1 MSSRGGGG
9 PVPPGHGCDE
19 LSCPRDGRAAA
30 AASPA
35 PGADHGSD
43 PPPDIAADASAHGA
57 GSFFEDL
64 FSRELLRYLGPG
76 FVVTIGFIDPGNWAT
91 NIAAGSQF
99 GFQLLWVVS
108 LSTLMLIF
116 LQHMAA
122 RLGIITGRSLAANLR
137 RHLPRWLVWFLGITI
152 AAACV
157 ATALAEYLGAAL
169 GFNLLFGL
177 PLWIGAPLTL
187 GLVYLAILGQQYHR
201 LERLILIFLAVI
213 AGCYII
219 ELFIVKP
226 DMLQAAPHW
235 VIPEVSGASIL
246 IALGMLGAIVM
257 PHNIYLHSN
266 VIQSRDWNVEPARRS
281 RLMHFELADTTLS
294 MGMGWLVNSAM
305 IIVAAAVFYEAGV
318 TVTSIT
324 QAADTLEPLVGSAAR
339 LIFGIALLAA
349 GLSSSVTASLAEA
362 NIVTGFLGRPEDPRS
377 RTYKVGLV
385 VLTLPAMVLIAVGLD
400 AYSALIVSQVVL
412 SLQLPFTV
420 IPLLWLSR
428 SRRVMGGERTGTLT
442 TVTGVL
448 VAALIVGLNAFLVYT
463 TFWGG

>member
-1 MSSRGGGG
+1 MSRPGSG
-9 PVPPGHGCDE
+9 PVPSGHACSE
-19 LSCPRDGRAAA
+19 LSCTLDPAA
-30 AASPA
+30 
-35 PGADHGSD
+35 DQGSA
-43 PPPDIAADASAHGA
+43 PPPIDEQGSAPPPGIAADARSRGV

-64 FSRELLRYLGPG
+64 FSRELFRYLGPG

-91 NIAAGSQF
+91 NIAGGSQF

-116 LQHMAA
+116 LQHMSAK
-122 RLGIITGRSLAANLR
+122 LGIITGRSLAVNIRA
-137 RHLPRWLVWFLGITI
+137 HAPRWLTWLLGLTI

-213 AGCYII
+213 AGCYIV

-226 DMLQAAPHW
+226 DMLEAAPHW
-235 VIPEVSGASIL
+235 VVPEVSGASIL
-246 IALGMLGAIVM
+246 VALGMLGAIVM

-266 VIQSRDWNVEPARRS
+266 VIQSRDWDVDASRRA

-318 TVTSIT
+318 TVTSIE
-324 QAADTLEPLVGSAAR
+324 QASETLEPLVGSAAQ

-377 RTYKVGLV
+377 RTYKIGLV
-385 VLTLPAMVLIAVGLD
+385 VLTLPAMVLIAIGLD
-400 AYSALIVSQVVL
+400 AYKALIVSQVIL
-412 SLQLPFTV
+412 SLQLPFTI

-428 SRRVMGGERTGTLT
+428 SRRVMGAERTGTLT
-442 TVTGVL
+442 TTIGIL
-448 VAALIVGLNAFLVYT
+448 VAALIIGLNVFLLYST
-463 TFWGG
+463 LLGG